1 MSKAFLKY
9 LEEEDNFTLTE
20 NGAIALKSTTNWCL
34 DAFGM
39 LGAMKDS
46 SEDDILTI
54 FYKAFAEDPETAMR
68 LLFYIRDIRGG
79 QGMRYVFRVIL
90 NDLAHTHPEIIK
102 ANFDNILFFGRGDDY
117 LSLFNTP
124 LEDDMIQYC
133 YEVLKEDAESI
144 EKGGDCS
151 LLAKW
156 MPSENTSS
164 QNSRYFARKFISG
177 MHISA
182 RQYRK
187 LLSSLRARINIVE
200 AKMSANKWDEI
211 DFSKLPSRASMI
223 YSDAFFKH
231 SRDEYAKYLA
241 DVTAG
246 KAKIN
251 ANALFPVDIVQKAF
265 GCTSEK
271 DRVITDALWKALPD
285 YFNGKEETGLCVVD
299 VSGSMWGTPL
309 YVALSLGLY
318 CADKANGPYKDHF
331 ITFSSR
337 PSLEKIKGN
346 CLVDK
351 LKSMSDSNWGMNTNI
366 KAVFDLILK
375 TALKNKLS
383 PDDIL
388 SKLYII
394 SDMQFDD
401 CVIASERARESVV
414 NATLFENIKDKY
426 SSYGYTMPAIVFWN
440 VRNSKCGM
448 FQMKDTD
455 NCAIVSGYSPS
466 LFKAVIEGTEWVNEI
481 KNGKEVTT
489 QKLDPITVMKTALY
503 NERYDRV
510 VWNVN

>member
-1 MSKAFLKY
+1 MSKSFLKY

-20 NGAIALKSTTNWCL
+20 NGAISLKSTTNWCL

-90 NDLAHTHPEIIK
+90 NDLALTHPDIVK

-117 LSLFNTP
+117 LSLFNTS

-144 EKGGDCS
+144 KKGGDCS

-164 QNSRYFARKFISG
+164 ETSKYYARKFISG
-177 MHISA
+177 MHITA

-187 LLSSLRARINIVE
+187 LLSSLRAKINIVE

-223 YSDAFFKH
+223 YSDAFFNH
-231 SRDEYAKYLA
+231 AQEEYTKYLS
-241 DVTAG
+241 DVTEG

-251 ANALFPVDIVQKAF
+251 ANALFPVDIVKKAF
-265 GCTSEK
+265 DCQSNK

-285 YFNGKEETGLCVVD
+285 YFNGNEESGICVVD

-309 YVALSLGLY
+309 LVALSLGLY
-318 CADKANGPYKDHF
+318 CADKAEGPYKNHF
-331 ITFSSR
+331 ITFSSK
-337 PSLEKIKGN
+337 PSLREIKGN
-346 CLVDK
+346 CLADK
-351 LKSMSDSNWGMNTNI
+351 LRSMSMADWGLNTNI
-366 KAVFDLILK
+366 SAVFDLILK

-383 PDDIL
+383 PEAL
-388 SKLYII
+388 PSKLYII
-394 SDMQFDD
+394 SDMQFDI
-401 CVIASERARESVV
+401 CVTSSEKYNDIA
-414 NATLFENIKDKY
+414 NATLFEKIKEKY
-426 SSYGYTMPAIVFWN
+426 TKYGYTMPAIVFWD
-440 VRNSKCGM
+440 VRASKCGM
-448 FQMKDTD
+448 YQMKDTD

-466 LFKAVIEGTEWVNEI
+466 LFKAVIEGTEWVEET
-481 KNGKEVTT
+481 KDGKEVTT
-489 QKLDPITVMKTALY
+489 QKLDPITVMRTALY

-510 VWNVN
+510 IWNVN